1 MEQRKEAE
9 LQDID
14 IANMSVLLGV
24 VAAAFI
30 ALGVIIYFFGE
41 DHSSSMSAANN
52 PPSQTERMIRNKAA
66 QPNVVPSTIGQG
78 SDQANQGQTN
88 R

>member
-9 LQDID
+9 LQEVDV
-14 IANMSVLLGV
+14 ANMSVLLGV

-41 DHSSSMSAANN
+41 DHSSSMSVANT
-52 PPSQTERMIRNKAA
+52 PAQTERMIRNKTA
-66 QPNVVPSTIGQG
+66 QPSTVPGTVGQG
-78 SDQANQGQTN
+78 NNDQGQTN